1 MTELTLRDLLPT
13 EFKRMDEVVKSE
25 LHRDS
30 ALQKAFPTA
39 LTGVV
44 ADKAAGA
51 VLGVLNIDVFGL
63 LAGAWAMARE
73 LHPYSTAAGKHPP
86 DETATLFLGEH
97 ELAAELHPSVEL
109 TFGAIAGALDVDVFE
124 ILAGAWAKARELHE
138 YSTAAG
144 KHPAG
149 ETSTVFLG
157 EHELAA
163 ELHPTVELTFA
174 AVSHVSLKFTLHLA
188 ARLRAAQLTI
198 RNGHIIEIGRCDG
211 SVSAQLKYGETPLH
225 DELKSKDLP
234 LIPSLPLPEPGVRI
248 P

>member
-1 MTELTLRDLLPT
+1 MTELTVRDLLPT
-13 EFKRMDEVVKSE
+13 RFEHMDEAIKGE
-25 LHRDS
+25 LTDNS
-30 ALQKAFPTA
+30 ALQTAGFPKA
-39 LTGVV
+39 LTGAV
-44 ADKAAGA
+44 ADRAA
-51 VLGVLNIDVFGL
+51 
-63 LAGAWAMARE
+63 
-73 LHPYSTAAGKHPP
+73 
-86 DETATLFLGEH
+86 
-97 ELAAELHPSVEL
+97 
-109 TFGAIAGALDVDVFE
+109 GAIAGALDVDVFE

-144 KHPAG
+144 KHPPG

-198 RNGHIIEIGRCDG
+198 RDGHIIEIGQCDG
-211 SVSAQLKYGETPLH
+211 SVSAQLKYGDVPLH
-225 DELKSKDLP
+225 DKLKSKDLP
-234 LIPSLPLPEPGVRI
+234 LIPGHPLPEPGIRI

>member
-109 TFGAIAGALDVDVFE
+109 TFGAIGHF
-124 ILAGAWAKARELHE
+124 
-138 YSTAAG
+138 
-144 KHPAG
+144 
-149 ETSTVFLG
+149 
-157 EHELAA
+157 
-163 ELHPTVELTFA
+163 
-174 AVSHVSLKFTLHLA
+174 SLKFTLKLA